1 MNQSTH
7 LLTLNIDSETAV
19 SKVIHQ
25 LVEDGL
31 EVMRSFDLQAARA
44 AHTCC
49 TCPHHGTDQCD
60 CQMIVLLVYDRQSR
74 PLTLVAHGHNG
85 QTHFTLDESPK
96 QQPERQLKTMILQ
109 ALASEGFATILQA
122 WSNAT

>member
-1 MNQSTH
+1 MNQTTH

-19 SKVIHQ
+19 SKVIHR

-31 EVMRSFDLQAARA
+31 EVVRSFDLQAARA

-49 TCPHHGTDQCD
+49 TCPHHGTEQCD
-60 CQMIVLLVYDRQSR
+60 CQMIVLLVYDRQNG
-74 PLTLVAHGHNG
+74 PLTLVAHGYNG
-85 QTHFTLDESPK
+85 QTHFSLTETPNQDW
-96 QQPERQLKTMILQ
+96 ERLLKTMILQ
-109 ALASEGFATILQA
+109 ALAAEGFATIRQG